1 MAAANILL
9 QKNIIIYSNTPDVC
23 KFLCKYTSNDIN
35 IDNDILIAYK
45 NNNHFNILVN
55 SNDNL
60 HTKLEEKEIS
70 KIHNKID

>member
-1 MAAANILL
+1 MYVNFYANIL
-9 QKNIIIYSNTPDVC
+9 V
-23 KFLCKYTSNDIN
+23 NDIN